1 MLEKRLFLQG
11 NKTERIRQALCKAG
25 WYPGRKVTVSPVL
38 DYYNKWNI
46 ALSPQAI
53 AFFQEYYGIAGR
65 WYIEV
70 NHLEW
75 GADFEF
81 QLFPYPKEWKTDIVD
96 FMYDDADY
104 VLEAE
109 EYRNL
114 KDYANEYVVMVGEIG
129 YYYPARVWIGN
140 SKTIYCTHEYEDD
153 IRKFDSVIS
162 LILYELSGHDFDSVA
177 MKA

>member
-11 NKTERIRQALCKAG
+11 NKTERIRRALRKAG
-25 WYPGRKVTVSPVL
+25 WYPGRKVTVFPVL

-53 AFFQEYYGIAGR
+53 AFFQEYYGIASR

-81 QLFPYPKEWKTDIVD
+81 QLFPYPKGKQ
-96 FMYDDADY
+96 
-104 VLEAE
+104 
-109 EYRNL
+109 
-114 KDYANEYVVMVGEIG
+114 
-129 YYYPARVWIGN
+129 
-140 SKTIYCTHEYEDD
+140 
-153 IRKFDSVIS
+153 
-162 LILYELSGHDFDSVA
+162 IL
-177 MKA
+177 